1 MQKSEGESFGEQWSP
16 PFSNQNAH
24 CAFDNPLAPYFLS
37 SLDAMLYVL
46 HINSSRL
53 VAGYVIAGNVT
64 VVVVVVLVASAA
76 EGRE

>member
-1 MQKSEGESFGEQWSP
+1 
-16 PFSNQNAH
+16 
-24 CAFDNPLAPYFLS
+24 
-37 SLDAMLYVL
+37 MLYVL